1 METMKRGVLL
11 ALLLPGLSA
20 LEAQS
25 ITYRTVNIGNS
36 LLTVSN
42 FGMIGTSFDV
52 PGSVSW
58 EYPRGSNT
66 ERLDKAGLWIAA
78 KVNDPDSIRITTA
91 VYNSPSFTPGGQGFE
106 FSAMDTIAERSILPT
121 SAYYDPAN
129 AVSEQD
135 FLIRFNDFLWPTG
148 PPPEHRPLGAY
159 VEMKTYAWSYAY
171 IDDIVILD
179 VSIVNLGT
187 VGAWREVYVG
197 MYAELVSGNRDF
209 WGDDFARTPFFQH
222 KRVFYNDSLKLAYER
237 NDGTD
242 VLATGFGGVQVLG
255 VVRGD
260 TFLPADSLDVVFIWW
275 PWETGRTT
283 YLPDSWWWDN
293 YMTLRDTIFPNVDD
307 AFLQNNP
314 YPDPVAFL
322 KVGPFDFVGV
332 GETLH
337 VVFAFVGGTEGV
349 VFPEENLF
357 ANAEWA
363 RRAFLS
369 RYVLPAPP
377 PSPHLVVRTDR
388 NRAELFFDPSPEEAV
403 DPNTGEKDFE
413 GYRIWRRRGEA
424 SAEDSGWVLLA
435 TFDVVDDIGF
445 NTGLPVKVG
454 SGEFAGWY
462 RFVDEGVKD
471 GFTYTYAVTSF
482 DRGNPELGLSS
493 LESSRL
499 QNATT
504 VVISPAPRAR
514 RKLHIRVYPNPYRF
528 SSLFDGSSVFDR
540 VVVFDNLPPRARI
553 QLFTLSGERVWR
565 YEHDDPFSSRATWNL
580 LTEHGLEAAPGLYIW
595 VVEDLQTGAVARGR
609 LMVVK

>member
-1 METMKRGVLL
+1 MKAVMFQAVAGIFVVVPAL
-11 ALLLPGLSA
+11 A
-20 LEAQS
+20 QT

-42 FGMIGTSFDV
+42 FGMLGTSFDV
-52 PGSVSW
+52 PNRVSW
-58 EYPRGSNT
+58 EYPRGSRT

-78 KVNDPDSIRITTA
+78 KVNDVDSIRITTA
-91 VYNSPSFTPGGQGFE
+91 VSNSPSFSPGGQGFE
-106 FSAMDTIAERSILPT
+106 FSPMGPIVERSILPT
-121 SAYYDPAN
+121 SPYYDPAN

-135 FLIRFNDFLWPTG
+135 FIIRFNDFIWPTS

-171 IDDIVILD
+171 IDDIVIVD

-209 WGDDFARTPFFQH
+209 WGADFGRTPFFQH
-222 KRVFYNDSLKLAYER
+222 KRLFYNDTLKLAYER

-242 VLATGFGGVQVLG
+242 VLAKGFGGVQFLG
-255 VVRGD
+255 MVRGD
-260 TFLPADSLDVVFIWW
+260 TFLPADSFDVVFIWW

-283 YLPDSWWWDN
+283 PLPDSWWWN
-293 YMTLRDTIFPNVDD
+293 TYMTLRDTIFPNVDD
-307 AFLQNNP
+307 AYLRNNP

-332 GETLH
+332 GETLR

-349 VFPEENLF
+349 LFPEENLF
-357 ANAEWA
+357 ANAAWA

-377 PSPHLVVRTDR
+377 PSPRLVVRTDR
-388 NRAELFFDPSPEEAV
+388 NRAELFFNPSPEEAV

-413 GYRIWRRRGEA
+413 GYRIWRRQGEA

-435 TFDVVDDIGF
+435 TYDVVNDIGF

-482 DRGNPELGLSS
+482 DRGNRELGLGS

-504 VVISPAPRAR
+504 VVISPAPHAQRE
-514 RKLHIRVYPNPYRF
+514 LHIRVYPNPYRF
-528 SSLFDGSSVFDR
+528 SSLFDGSTVFNR

-553 QLFTLSGERVWR
+553 QLFTLSGEQVWG
-565 YEHDDPFSSRATWNL
+565 YEHNDPFSSRATWNL
-580 LTEHGLEAAPGLYIW
+580 ITRYGLEAAPGLYIW
-595 VVEDLQTGAVARGR
+595 VVEDLTTGAVARGR